1 MGNKIFRKNSLRLK
15 ELKTSCLRLV
25 IVLLIL
31 LGSLLFTVFLWREMT
46 VAFQSIIGSFL
57 IFLFIYFLYLSY
69 ILIVLYHQCLEG
81 YPRYQTLIKLK
92 SLNERIKSFCL
103 IIFFFPLISLAFYYF
118 FQKRYG
124 QLFFRNARVWLP
136 FFYLFFHC

>member
-118 FQKRYG
+118 F
-124 QLFFRNARVWLP
+124 
-136 FFYLFFHC
+136 